1 MRPGSTW
8 MTRAYMLAVAVLV
21 MGVFGVSGQAMPSPG
36 LVPGKTATS
45 MPSVGAVL
53 DAMLTRDNHLRR
65 LAVRVETK
73 IRFPQRPEGVDGSTI
88 IEDLLWD
95 GDRSDLSDTTWSTQK
110 GQQKVFVRRRI
121 IRSDFGEPIGPRCLS
136 YSQHFPDRT
145 PRFFIHLSPMHHAK
159 EALQASGGLLFGVLE
174 GDYVPAALIL
184 KQSGRARL
192 ESATE
197 KVDGVSCYVVEGDTS
212 NGHYTLWVDPL
223 ARYCIRGARV
233 HKDKGDL
240 YYGKPLP
247 YSSGERWAETV
258 DLRVELR
265 GVRLA
270 EFDGVV
276 IPVEEVIGKTEMLA
290 DGTTLESR
298 DVVTRS
304 NIRLDPDFDVLNA
317 FVVREVPDGTSVISR
332 DPNDLNYGY
341 EIRDGRPKLVG
352 GGGCPVVGRVTV
364 PAQTDTPKTASR
376 PAASVLRQYSAH
388 LTRES
393 AGDHSSATQE
403 GQHKRGRRFRIR
415 INDDGSFRVENVPA
429 GAHFL
434 VVELKQSDGT
444 YPLRKIGGLV
454 REFTVPADCDAP
466 IDLETME
473 LEMASPG

>member
-1 MRPGSTW
+1 

-45 MPSVGAVL
+45 MPSVETVL
-53 DAMLTRDNHLRR
+53 DAMLARDKHLQRF
-65 LAVRVETK
+65 AVHVEKK
-73 IRFPQRPEGVDGSTI
+73 ISHQRELEKAFVSTMVQDLSRDGERI
-88 IEDLLWD
+88 
-95 GDRSDLSDTTWSTQK
+95 DLSDTRRTTQRE
-110 GQQKVFVRRRI
+110 QQKVWVRTRT

-136 YSQHFPDRT
+136 YSQYFPDGT
-145 PRFFIHLSPMHHAK
+145 PPFLLLLSPMQYAR
-159 EALQASGGLLFGVLE
+159 EAIGAGGGLLFGVLE
-174 GDYVPAALIL
+174 GDYIPASLIL

-192 ESATE
+192 KSATE
-197 KVDGVSCYVVEGDTS
+197 EVDGVSCHVVEGDTS
-212 NGHYTLWVDPL
+212 NGHYTLWIDPS
-223 ARYCIRGARV
+223 AQYCIRGARV

-240 YYGKPLP
+240 YYSKPLP
-247 YSSGERWAETV
+247 YSRSKRRAETV
-258 DLRVELR
+258 DVKLELR
-265 GVRLA
+265 DVRLE

-276 IPVEEVIGKTEMLA
+276 IPVEEVICRTETLA

-298 DVVTRS
+298 DMVTRS

-364 PAQTDTPKTASR
+364 PAQADTPNSDAAKTASR
-376 PAASVLRQYSAH
+376 PAASVLRQYSAY

-403 GQHKRGRRFRIR
+403 GQHKRGRKFRIR

-434 VVELKQSDGT
+434 VVELEQRDAS
-444 YPLRKIGGLV
+444 YRRRKVGGLV

-466 IDLETME
+466 IDLGTME
-473 LEMASPG
+473 LEVASPA